1 MRYRIPQNYRLKI
14 EALSS
19 DVTLAVATVNEL
31 RNDRGI
37 VDVKV
42 TEDVLAIYYKLY
54 ELNGLVEML
63 KQNLSHTS

>member
-1 MRYRIPQNYRLKI
+1 MLKI